1 MAVEY
6 IDSPNAGFIKLGEGV
21 GLETITPQRKRKIK
35 RGDRG
40 VFPITPTGAESYE
53 ETDFTAQQGFTTP
66 ASAIPNVFDRYK
78 DLPGG
83 ARAGGFPGGS
93 FEDVISP
100 GIGNQNDDANDDDED
115 LEEEL
120 RRQSLDIDPVGDYD
134 LSRFD
139 PNSPNFNP
147 TAAGEQAYADVLTGG
162 DFFSSLDRFGVDQFS
177 GEAATI
183 SFSALGKANSD
194 IERAQNLVNKTT
206 AGTRIGDFA
215 LNALESATQAQ
226 KNLQIVNDVIGKRG
240 AAPSGD
246 IPTTVPEQQK
256 DFRGLTAN
264 QARFF
269 SGQNVLGGTGVAK
282 ASTEIP
288 KVSIGS
294 SAPAGAIPSELLDLG
309 FGVGSAPTGVPIF
322 SGSVGRS
329 GMFGLPDVRSDIG
342 ETPTPTGFSQD
353 AANAAAAQANL
364 DSIDIPS
371 GVDIDIPGGGGS
383 FSVDAD
389 AVTVETPD
397 GFVES
402 FGAKD
407 GGKISFM
414 NIKK

>member
-21 GLETITPQRKRKIK
+21 GLETITPQRKRKVK

-120 RRQSLDIDPVGDYD
+120 RRQTLDIDPVGDYD

-183 SFSALGKANSD
+183 SLNALGKANSD

-240 AAPSGD
+240 AAPSGE
-246 IPTTVPEQQK
+246 IPTTVSEQQK
-256 DFRGLTAN
+256 NFRGLTAN
-264 QARFF
+264 QNRFF
-269 SGQNVLGGTGVAK
+269 SGQNVLGGTG

-288 KVSIGS
+288 KVGFGSTGGGAPTMPGGLLGAFGGS
-294 SAPAGAIPSELLDLG
+294 SAPAGAIPSGLLGATTGAGGAPTVSTANPFDRNVPEFTGSDVAPAPTPAGGGTEPTDPIEFSFNPGDNDMGGLG
-309 FGVGSAPTGVPIF
+309 ADASAP
-322 SGSVGRS
+322 
-329 GMFGLPDVRSDIG
+329 
-342 ETPTPTGFSQD
+342 
-353 AANAAAAQANL
+353 L
-364 DSIDIPS
+364 DFNPLD
-371 GVDIDIPGGGGS
+371 
-383 FSVDAD
+383 F
-389 AVTVETPD
+389 
-397 GFVES
+397 
-402 FGAKD
+402 KRD